1 MDYILNIE
9 NLSKKYEGFTLQE
22 VNFAIPKG
30 VIMGLVGENGA
41 GKTTIIKLILNLI
54 KKDAGKIQ
62 VFGLD
67 YLQEE
72 LEIKERIGVV
82 LDESGFYGDLRGKDI
97 DLIMS
102 NIYKNW
108 SHSDF
113 SYFMEKFELPFN
125 KPIKDLSKGMKIKL
139 SIAIA
144 MSHKPDLLI
153 LDEPTSGLDPIVRNE
168 ILDIFLEF
176 IQDEEKSILFST
188 HITSDLDKI
197 ADYITFVH
205 RGKIVFSKDREELL
219 DNYGVVKCRQEDLVK
234 LDKEIVVGSQ
244 QNRYSHEVLIKDKQ
258 LAQVKYKDMIIDP
271 VNIEEIM
278 LFYIRGGIR
287 WKV

>member
-67 YLQEE
+67 HLQEE

-287 WKV
+287 

>member
-244 QNRYSHEVLIKDKQ
+244 QNRYSHEVLIKDRQ

-287 WKV
+287 

>member
-287 WKV
+287 

>member
-258 LAQVKYKDMIIDP
+258 LAQVKYKDMIIDA

-287 WKV
+287 